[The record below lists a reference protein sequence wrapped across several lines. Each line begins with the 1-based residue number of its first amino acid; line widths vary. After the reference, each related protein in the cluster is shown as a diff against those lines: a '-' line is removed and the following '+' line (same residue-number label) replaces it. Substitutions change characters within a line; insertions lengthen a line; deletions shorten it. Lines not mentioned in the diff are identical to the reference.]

1 MRDKI
6 ASEETDYREDD
17 DVARNSS
24 EEVSVN
30 DDEENNMS
38 IGEINVDDNS
48 AVLSETSDT
57 DILSSL
63 VDQSEYYET
72 LEPEVKTKDS
82 EKTMQSYLKKI
93 FRQVKFLTDSGKNYR
108 EPNFIQHVH
117 GQSSQA
123 VELCT
128 YLWGKLGKN

>member
-6 ASEETDYREDD
+6 ASEETDYREDE

-117 GQSSQA
+117 GQSSQT
-123 VELCT
+123 VELCN
-128 YLWGKLGKN
+128 YLWEKLGKN